1 MVEYLCYR
9 CGYVG
14 KQKIHLKNHLNRKNV
29 CKPVLDDIDVEEIKK
44 FYDFEILENSLQ
56 ITPNHSKIT
65 PKYSK
70 IAPNHSKCITPNNSK
85 SLHFVQ
91 KITPNNSKS
100 LHFENNKTTCEYCLR
115 EYTRKD
121 NLTKHLKTCKKKKE
135 AESLVVI
142 QNEEITKMKQEIEM
156 LKKCKSV
163 VNNNNTNN
171 STTTNSNNNNTN
183 MINNIHINNYGDE
196 NLKHLRS
203 KDFANLLSGIYSAV
217 PKLIEKIHF
226 DPEHPENQN
235 IKFTNKKFPYLKV
248 MKDDKWQLVNKKH
261 ELLDLIDS
269 KYFMLKE
276 RYYAI
281 LEKKKYKLTDFQR
294 TKIDEFMDKYNY
306 EDKKMMI
313 DLIERTELM
322 LLNNS

>member
-1 MVEYLCYR
+1 MVEYTCFR
-9 CGYVG
+9 CEYTT
-14 KQKIHLKNHLNRKNV
+14 KHRNSFKNHLNRKNV

-44 FYDFEILENSLQ
+44 FYDFEILESSLQ

-65 PKYSK
+65 PNHSK

-115 EYTRKD
+115 AYTRKD
-121 NLTKHLKTCKKKKE
+121 NLTKHLKTCKKKKM
-135 AESLVVI
+135 AENLVVI
-142 QNEEITKMKQEIEM
+142 QSEEITKMKQEIEM

-281 LEKKKYKLTDFQR
+281 LEKKKYKLTDLQR

>member
-1 MVEYLCYR
+1 MVEYTCFR
-9 CGYVG
+9 CEYTT
-14 KQKIHLKNHLNRKNV
+14 KHRNSFKNHLNRKNV
-29 CKPVLDDIDVEEIKK
+29 CKPVLDTIDVEEIKK
-44 FYDFEILENSLQ
+44 FYGFEILENSLQ

-65 PKYSK
+65 SNHSK
-70 IAPNHSKCITPNNSK
+70 NAPNHFKCITPNNSK

-115 EYTRKD
+115 TYTRKD
-121 NLTKHLKTCKKKKE
+121 NLTKHLKTCKKKKM

-142 QNEEITKMKQEIEM
+142 QSEEITKMKQEIEM
-156 LKKCKSV
+156 LKKCKGV
-163 VNNNNTNN
+163 VNNNTNNN

-248 MKDDKWQLVNKKH
+248 MKDSKWQLVNKKH

-281 LEKKKYKLTDFQR
+281 LEKKKYKLTDLQR

-306 EDKKMMI
+306 EDKRMMI
-313 DLIERTELM
+313 DLIECTELM

>member
-1 MVEYLCYR
+1 M
-9 CGYVG
+9 
-14 KQKIHLKNHLNRKNV
+14 
-29 CKPVLDDIDVEEIKK
+29 
-44 FYDFEILENSLQ
+44 
-56 ITPNHSKIT
+56 
-65 PKYSK
+65 
-70 IAPNHSKCITPNNSK
+70 
-85 SLHFVQ
+85 
-91 KITPNNSKS
+91 
-100 LHFENNKTTCEYCLR
+100 
-115 EYTRKD
+115 
-121 NLTKHLKTCKKKKE
+121 

-156 LKKCKSV
+156 LKKCKGV

-248 MKDDKWQLVNKKH
+248 MKDDKWQLVDKKS
-261 ELLDLIDS
+261 ELLDLIDNKCFLLRE
-269 KYFMLKE
+269 KY
-276 RYYAI
+276 YSI
-281 LEKKKYKLTDFQR
+281 LEKNKYNINENQKNI
-294 TKIDEFMDKYNY
+294 IDKFLDKYE
-306 EDKKMMI
+306 EDDKQVLLDILNK
-313 DLIERTELM
+313 TELV

>member
-1 MVEYLCYR
+1 MVEYTCFR
-9 CGYVG
+9 CEYTT
-14 KQKIHLKNHLNRKNV
+14 KHRNSFKNHLNRKNV
-29 CKPVLDDIDVEEIKK
+29 CKPVLDTIDVEEIKK
-44 FYDFEILENSLQ
+44 FYGFEILEDLLQ
-56 ITPNHSKIT
+56 NAPNCSKIT

-70 IAPNHSKCITPNNSK
+70 NAPNHSKSIAPKCSNLLQNCSKIAPNCSILLQNNESK
-85 SLHFVQ
+85 AV
-91 KITPNNSKS
+91 
-100 LHFENNKTTCEYCLR
+100 CEYCQR
-115 EYTRKD
+115 AYTRNS
-121 NLTKHLKTCKKKKE
+121 NLTKHLKTCKKKKM

-163 VNNNNTNN
+163 VTNNNTNN
-171 STTTNSNNNNTN
+171 NTTTNSNNNNTN

-276 RYYAI
+276 RYYSI
-281 LEKKKYKLTDFQR
+281 LEKKKYKLTDLQR

-306 EDKKMMI
+306 EDKRMMI

>member
-1 MVEYLCYR
+1 M
-9 CGYVG
+9 
-14 KQKIHLKNHLNRKNV
+14 
-29 CKPVLDDIDVEEIKK
+29 
-44 FYDFEILENSLQ
+44 
-56 ITPNHSKIT
+56 
-65 PKYSK
+65 
-70 IAPNHSKCITPNNSK
+70 
-85 SLHFVQ
+85 
-91 KITPNNSKS
+91 
-100 LHFENNKTTCEYCLR
+100 
-115 EYTRKD
+115 
-121 NLTKHLKTCKKKKE
+121 

-171 STTTNSNNNNTN
+171 NTTTNSNNNNTN

-276 RYYAI
+276 RYYSI
-281 LEKKKYKLTDFQR
+281 LEKKKYKLTDLQR

-306 EDKKMMI
+306 EDKRMMI

>member
-9 CGYVG
+9 CGYIG
-14 KQKIHLKNHLNRKNV
+14 KQKIHLKNHLNRKNI
-29 CKPVLDDIDVEEIKK
+29 CKPVLDDITIEDIKK
-44 FYDFEILENSLQ
+44 FYNFEILEDLLQ
-56 ITPNHSKIT
+56 ITPNHSEIT
-65 PKYSK
+65 PNYSK
-70 IAPNHSKCITPNNSK
+70 IAPNQSKCITPNNSK

-115 EYTRKD
+115 TYTRKD

-163 VNNNNTNN
+163 VNNNTNN

-276 RYYAI
+276 KYYAI
-281 LEKKKYKLTDFQR
+281 LEKKKYKLTDLQR

-306 EDKKMMI
+306 EDKRMMI